1 MFFDNN
7 NTILKKSFLVNN
19 TTSFFP
25 DFMENESIDVENP
38 FQLSFSSQCEEL
50 GSLNDDTKSKTFFW
64 PKHSMSS
71 SLPLNE
77 NEENSIEESYSDHFS
92 LKSFHEDEK
101 EKEKKPFFEVV
112 YPKRD
117 LLFSKT
123 EINSASISPEETE
136 ETFLKRKRLAIR
148 KPRRDNQ
155 DNMRKKIKRGFF
167 NTALI
172 NILNEKL
179 EGIGSNKYFE
189 KFPQFFVSD
198 VDQKRNKE
206 IFSMTLRDVLEKNE
220 LYKREQKSG
229 FDNYLHNKK
238 VLESEDIK
246 ENGEFKKILNKTIR
260 ELYEEYLKSDE
271 FKIDDINRLKEK
283 NMEDDYITRYIYLAN
298 HLIEFLFQ

>member
-7 NTILKKSFLVNN
+7 NTIIQRSFMVNN

-25 DFMENESIDVENP
+25 DFVENEYIDLDNP

-50 GSLNDDTKSKTFFW
+50 SSLSDDTKSKTLFW
-64 PKHSMSS
+64 PMHSMSS
-71 SLPLNE
+71 SLPLDE
-77 NEENSIEESYSDHFS
+77 NEGNSIEPSYSEHFS
-92 LKSFHEDEK
+92 SKSFHEDEK

-123 EINSASISPEETE
+123 ENNSVSISPEETE
-136 ETFLKRKRLAIR
+136 ETFLKRKRLPIR

-179 EGIGSNKYFE
+179 EGIGNNKYFE

-206 IFSMTLRDVLEKNE
+206 IFSMTLRDVLQKDE

-238 VLESEDIK
+238 VVESEDIK
-246 ENGEFKKILNKTIR
+246 ENEEFKKIFNKTIR

-283 NMEDDYITRYIYLAN
+283 KMEEDYIARYIYLAN

>member
-1 MFFDNN
+1 MFFDTN
-7 NTILKKSFLVNN
+7 NTILQKSFLVNN
-19 TTSFFP
+19 TTSFFQ
-25 DFMENESIDVENP
+25 DFMDNESIDVEN
-38 FQLSFSSQCEEL
+38 QLSFSSQCEEL

-92 LKSFHEDEK
+92 LKSFHEDEI

-112 YPKRD
+112 YPTRD

-246 ENGEFKKILNKTIR
+246 ENGEFKNILNKTIR

-283 NMEDDYITRYIYLAN
+283 NMEDDYITRYICLAN

>member
-1 MFFDNN
+1 
-7 NTILKKSFLVNN
+7 
-19 TTSFFP
+19 
-25 DFMENESIDVENP
+25 
-38 FQLSFSSQCEEL
+38 
-50 GSLNDDTKSKTFFW
+50 
-64 PKHSMSS
+64 MSS

-112 YPKRD
+112 YPTRD

-136 ETFLKRKRLAIR
+136 ETFLKRKRLSIR